1 MVGAGAGGALAPAG
15 AGART
20 PLVGQARPHEHH
32 LGALV
37 EASGDRA
44 IPERGRDTAGCGA
57 RDEADQRSASRRPR
71 RCRGLPRAHG
81 EHVAHPHGAGP
92 PAAAR
97 ADRPGVL
104 CRDVTAVAS
113 RRRRASAAA
122 AEPRQRS
129 SPAPSR
135 RICGPSRGAR
145 VARAPDGARRPPGP
159 RGAHSVGART
169 RELSASGIGR
179 RPQAPRDRR
188 HLGGSGAGR
197 TVARHDRRCQ
207 HAADRDSRPPGQ
219 CVVGPTACGARVD
232 ALRRAGPQRVA
243 RGGGRRR
250 PLCTRH
256 GANGSRPAGAGAGG
270 VRYMSAVT
278 TIVGTTDLTI
288 LVYFLALNSFY
299 AVLLV
304 LSIPEIWEQTRLAE
318 DEDFQRLMQSDALP
332 PITILVPAHNESA
345 TIETSVTAILTL
357 EYRSFEVV
365 VVNDGSKDDTL
376 ERLRHAFELYE
387 VPRTYPEGI
396 ATRRVRAVYRSR
408 SRTRLLV
415 IDKENGGKADSLNA
429 AINASR
435 FPLVIAVD
443 AETLIEPDA
452 LLRLTRPFLLSS
464 RIAAVGG
471 TVRVA
476 NGCTVRRGRVT
487 DARVPRRFLPGVQV
501 VEYLRAFLFGRLG
514 WNRLGGSLVISGAFG
529 LFRKEYLHA
538 IGGYRVASV
547 VEDLDLVVR
556 LHRHLRQRRSPYE
569 ITFIPDPVAWT
580 EVPESGRILSRQR
593 ERWHRG
599 LIAAMWL
606 YKGML
611 FNPRYGRV
619 GLIAM
624 PFFAFGEALAPL
636 IEVVG
641 YVITLAGFA
650 VGQLDVAF
658 ALLFLLV
665 AWGYGML
672 LSLWAV
678 VLEEVSFRR
687 YRRAGGPARLLAY
700 ATLENFGYRQRT
712 VWWRLKAFF
721 TVWKHRQSWG
731 EMTRKGFETVRQ
743 QVDAQ
748 APRR

>member
-1 MVGAGAGGALAPAG
+1 MSELIRVTDVVILA
-15 AGART
+15 
-20 PLVGQARPHEHH
+20 
-32 LGALV
+32 
-37 EASGDRA
+37 
-44 IPERGRDTAGCGA
+44 
-57 RDEADQRSASRRPR
+57 
-71 RCRGLPRAHG
+71 
-81 EHVAHPHGAGP
+81 
-92 PAAAR
+92 
-97 ADRPGVL
+97 
-104 CRDVTAVAS
+104 
-113 RRRRASAAA
+113 
-122 AEPRQRS
+122 
-129 SPAPSR
+129 
-135 RICGPSRGAR
+135 
-145 VARAPDGARRPPGP
+145 
-159 RGAHSVGART
+159 
-169 RELSASGIGR
+169 
-179 RPQAPRDRR
+179 
-188 HLGGSGAGR
+188 
-197 TVARHDRRCQ
+197 
-207 HAADRDSRPPGQ
+207 
-219 CVVGPTACGARVD
+219 
-232 ALRRAGPQRVA
+232 
-243 RGGGRRR
+243 
-250 PLCTRH
+250 
-256 GANGSRPAGAGAGG
+256 
-270 VRYMSAVT
+270 
-278 TIVGTTDLTI
+278 
-288 LVYFLALNSFY
+288 YFLALNTFY
-299 AVLLV
+299 ALLLV

-345 TIETSVTAILTL
+345 TIEASVTAILTL
-357 EYRSFEVV
+357 EYRNFEVV

-387 VPRTYPEGI
+387 VPRTYPE
-396 ATRRVRAVYRSR
+396 TLSTYPVHAVYRSR
-408 SRTRLLV
+408 TRTRLLV
-415 IDKENGGKADSLNA
+415 IDKENAGKADSLNA
-429 AINASR
+429 AVNASR

-443 AETLIEPDA
+443 ADTLIEPDA
-452 LLRLTRPFLLSS
+452 LLRLTRPFLLG
-464 RIAAVGG
+464 RQIAAVGG

-476 NGCTVRRGRVT
+476 NGCTVKDGRVS
-487 DARVPRRFLPGVQV
+487 DARVPRRLLPGIQV

-556 LHRHLRQRRSPYE
+556 LHRHLRQRRITYE
-569 ITFIPDPVAWT
+569 IPFIPDPVAWT

-599 LIAAMWL
+599 LLAAMWL

-641 YVITLAGFA
+641 YVITLAGLA
-650 VGQLDVAF
+650 VGQLNVTF
-658 ALLFLLV
+658 ALLFVLV

-687 YRRAGGPARLLAY
+687 YRRAGDLARLLVY

-721 TVWKHRQSWG
+721 TVWKHRQVWG
-731 EMTRKGFETVRQ
+731 EMTRKGFESTGK
-743 QVDAQ
+743 Q
-748 APRR
+748 AV